1 MTYIPAYDV
10 IGRDDACY
18 TALVL
23 HGILGAG
30 RNWRSFIRKL
40 SGEHPDWQF
49 VLVDHRWHGESGAAP
64 APHTVEACADDL
76 RRLVESKRL
85 QPDLVMGHSFG
96 GKVALAFARD
106 VWAPSLSQVIVLD
119 ATPGAFVEP
128 QTSSN
133 NEVLAIIEAIRGTTI
148 PSDDRRAVKAELSA
162 AGIPLPI
169 VEWLATSLLRDENGW
184 RWRYDL
190 DAVEA

>member
-1 MTYIPAYDV
+1 
-10 IGRDDACY
+10 
-18 TALVL
+18 
-23 HGILGAG
+23 
-30 RNWRSFIRKL
+30 
-40 SGEHPDWQF
+40 
-49 VLVDHRWHGESGAAP
+49 
-64 APHTVEACADDL
+64 
-76 RRLVESKRL
+76 
-85 QPDLVMGHSFG
+85 MGHSFG

-190 DAVEA
+190 DAVEAMIRSYFFV